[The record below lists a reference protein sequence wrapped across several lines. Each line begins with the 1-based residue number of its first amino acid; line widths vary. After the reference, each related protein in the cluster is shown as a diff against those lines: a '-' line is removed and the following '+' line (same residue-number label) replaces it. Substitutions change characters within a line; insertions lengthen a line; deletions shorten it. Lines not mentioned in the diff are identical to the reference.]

1 MPRVTAIAAGS
12 YGASREPP
20 TTNTPRESSPN
31 RKHARRQYGSS
42 VVPKRSYSRIA
53 GLSVL
58 GVLVVIV
65 VGGWLLATPS
75 DEYVL
80 LPDDPHPADA
90 VVSVGG
96 KKPTISKDGSGI
108 YYLDV
113 LVHRASLP
121 ESWIAR
127 FEDGADIV
135 PAAAIVPPGGSQSDL
150 DRVDHLTFQ
159 DSRTVAGVVALRAL
173 GRKVTVTPTG
183 VTFDGVDQSAPAWR
197 AGLRPGMIITAI
209 DDVPALQ
216 LSALRTQLQGRKP
229 GSPVHLTVRD
239 GKKTLELHTTL
250 TSDPQ
255 DQTRAI
261 VGVLGVHDAPPKAD
275 LPVRVTITPRGLG
288 RGPSAGLA
296 FTLEVYDALSGHRLA
311 NGRKIAVTGTMDL
324 AGNVGPIGGVRQKV
338 LGAVRRHSDV
348 VLVPDA
354 NAADARKAAHGRVKV
369 IAVTSFREA
378 LKALGASPAGAPEA

>member
-1 MPRVTAIAAGS
+1 MPAASTA
-12 YGASREPP
+12 
-20 TTNTPRESSPN
+20 N
-31 RKHARRQYGSS
+31 RINARRQYGSS

-53 GLSVL
+53 GLSIL

-75 DEYVL
+75 DDYVL

-135 PAAAIVPPGGSQSDL
+135 PASAIVPPGGSQSDL

-173 GRKVTVTPTG
+173 GRKVTVQPTG
-183 VTFDGVDQSAPAWR
+183 VTFDGVEQSAPAWR

-255 DQTRAI
+255 DSKRAI
-261 VGVLGVHDAPPKAD
+261 VGVLGVHDAPPKAE
-275 LPVRVTITPRGLG
+275 LPVTRHDHAARPRPRPFGGPRVHARGLRRAQRPPPREGPQDRRDRHDGPRRQRRSDRRRAPEGAGRRAPPRQTSCWCPMPTPRT
-288 RGPSAGLA
+288 P
-296 FTLEVYDALSGHRLA
+296 
-311 NGRKIAVTGTMDL
+311 
-324 AGNVGPIGGVRQKV
+324 
-338 LGAVRRHSDV
+338 
-348 VLVPDA
+348 
-354 NAADARKAAHGRVKV
+354 ARPR
-369 IAVTSFREA
+369 T
-378 LKALGASPAGAPEA
+378 GASR

>member
-1 MPRVTAIAAGS
+1 MPAPSTA
-12 YGASREPP
+12 
-20 TTNTPRESSPN
+20 N
-31 RKHARRQYGSS
+31 RINARRQYGSS
-42 VVPKRSYSRIA
+42 VVPKRSYSRVA
-53 GLSVL
+53 GLSIL

-75 DEYVL
+75 DDYVL

-135 PAAAIVPPGGSQSDL
+135 PASAIVPPGGSQSDL

-173 GRKVTVTPTG
+173 GRKVTVQPTG
-183 VTFDGVDQSAPAWR
+183 VTFDGVEQSAPAWR

-255 DQTRAI
+255 DSKRAI
-261 VGVLGVHDAPPKAD
+261 VGVLGVHDAPPKAE

-296 FTLEVYDALSGHRLA
+296 FTLEVYDALSGHHLA

-338 LGAVRRHSDV
+338 LGAVRRHADV

-354 NAADARKAAHGRVKV
+354 NAADARKASHGRVKV

-378 LKALGASPAGAPEA
+378 LKALGASPAAAPEA

>member
-1 MPRVTAIAAGS
+1 MPAASTA
-12 YGASREPP
+12 
-20 TTNTPRESSPN
+20 N
-31 RKHARRQYGSS
+31 RINARRQYGSS
-42 VVPKRSYSRIA
+42 VVPKRSYSRVA

-75 DEYVL
+75 DDYVL

-135 PAAAIVPPGGSQSDL
+135 PASAIVPPGGSQSDL
-150 DRVDHLTFQ
+150 DRLDHLTFQ

-173 GRKVTVTPTG
+173 GRKVTVQPTG
-183 VTFDGVDQSAPAWR
+183 VTFDGVEQSAPAVARR
-197 AGLRPGMIITAI
+197 APARHDHHRDRRCPGAAVERAPHPAAGPQAGIARP
-209 DDVPALQ
+209 PQ
-216 LSALRTQLQGRKP
+216 
-229 GSPVHLTVRD
+229 VRD
-239 GKKTLELHTTL
+239 GKKTLELRTTL

-255 DQTRAI
+255 DSKRAI

-275 LPVRVTITPRGLG
+275 LPVTCHDHPARPRPRPLGGPRVHARGLRRAQRPPPRERPQDRRDRHDGSRRERRSDRRRAAEGAG
-288 RGPSAGLA
+288 RRAP
-296 FTLEVYDALSGHRLA
+296 
-311 NGRKIAVTGTMDL
+311 
-324 AGNVGPIGGVRQKV
+324 P
-338 LGAVRRHSDV
+338 SDV

-378 LKALGASPAGAPEA
+378 LKALGASPAAAPEA

>member
-1 MPRVTAIAAGS
+1 MH
-12 YGASREPP
+12 ASQ
-20 TTNTPRESSPN
+20 
-31 RKHARRQYGSS
+31 QYGTS

-65 VGGWLLATPS
+65 VGAWLLATPS
-75 DEYVL
+75 DDYVL

-127 FEDGADIV
+127 YEDGADIV

-173 GRKVTVTPTG
+173 GRKVTVQQTG
-183 VTFDGVDQSAPAWR
+183 VTFDGVEQSAPAWR

-209 DDVPALQ
+209 DGVPALQ
-216 LSALRTQLQGRKP
+216 LSALRTQLEGRKP

-239 GKKTLELHTTL
+239 GTKTLELHTTL

-255 DQTRAI
+255 DRKRAI
-261 VGVLGVHDAPPKAD
+261 VGVVGVHDAPPKAD

-338 LGAVRRHSDV
+338 LGAVRRHVDL

-378 LKALGASPAGAPEA
+378 LSALGASPAGSPEA